1 MLTDQEFLRYSRQ
14 LMLPEFGE
22 AGQQTLKQS
31 RVLVVGVGGLGS
43 ASAAA
48 LCAAGIGKLRLLDA
62 DKVELS
68 NLQRQLL
75 FRTTDLGQ
83 PKVAV
88 AAEALRQLNP
98 HCRVDALP
106 VAFSEQNAAELLS
119 GIDWVLD
126 GTDNFASRLLLSRAC
141 QQHKINLLSAA
152 VIGQQGQLMLWPY
165 RQQSEPSYHQV
176 FQGLTDQG
184 GNCASFGVLAPLP
197 ALIGHW
203 QATVLIQQL
212 LQPSAAAALWQLDVR
227 NWQLTTFALPAV
239 VTA

>member
-22 AGQQTLKQS
+22 AAQQILKQS
-31 RVLVVGVGGLGS
+31 RVLVVGVGGLGC

-48 LCAAGIGKLRLLDA
+48 LCAAGVGLLRLVDA

-75 FRTTDLGQ
+75 FRSQDIGRA
-83 PKVAV
+83 KVAV
-88 AAEALRQLNP
+88 AADALSQLNP
-98 HCRVDALP
+98 HCRAEVLP
-106 VAFSEQNAAELLS
+106 EAFSTANAAALLE

-126 GTDNFASRLLLSRAC
+126 GTDNFVSRVALSRAC
-141 QQHKINLLSAA
+141 QQHKVNLLSAA

-165 RQQSEPSYHQV
+165 RQHSKPSYHQL
-176 FQGLTDQG
+176 FQDLTDQS
-184 GNCASFGVLAPLP
+184 GNCASLGVLAPLP

-203 QATVLIQQL
+203 QATVLLQQL
-212 LQPSAAAALWQLDVR
+212 LQPSAAAALWQLDAHH
-227 NWQLTTFALPAV
+227 WQLKKFPLPAA
-239 VTA
+239 VTT